1 MNTTTDEPVFTT
13 TEPLVKLGQGD
24 TEMEYFPDMF
34 YWTEYLMGIV
44 TGAVVVGLAAA
55 FL

>member
-1 MNTTTDEPVFTT
+1 MFGIDPRDRLAP
-13 TEPLVKLGQGD
+13 PLVKLGQGD
-24 TEMEYFPDMF
+24 TETEYFPDMF
-34 YWTEYLMGIV
+34 HWTEYLMGLI